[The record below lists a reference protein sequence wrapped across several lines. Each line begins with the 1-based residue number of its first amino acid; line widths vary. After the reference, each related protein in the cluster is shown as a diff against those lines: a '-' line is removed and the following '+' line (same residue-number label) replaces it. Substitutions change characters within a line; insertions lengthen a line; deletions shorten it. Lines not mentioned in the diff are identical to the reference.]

1 MSLLQ
6 LVQRVRLTG
15 SIFIR
20 AIRLRILRIVL
31 FFFGTA
37 IIFTPLPKSIN
48 QTITKAEIYHISRM
62 KSIFAFFPAHTII
75 TVNCES

>member
-20 AIRLRILRIVL
+20 AIRFRILRIVL

-37 IIFTPLPKSIN
+37 IIFTPLSNSIN

-62 KSIFAFFPAHTII
+62 KSIFAFFFPHTII
-75 TVNCES
+75 TLNC